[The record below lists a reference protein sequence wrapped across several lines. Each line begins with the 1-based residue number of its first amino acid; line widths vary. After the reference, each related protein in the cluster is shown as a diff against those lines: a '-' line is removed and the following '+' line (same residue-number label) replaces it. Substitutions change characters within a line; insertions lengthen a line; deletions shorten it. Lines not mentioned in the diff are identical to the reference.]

1 MIKQINSINNVGAFR
16 EFPNGGSIQFEK
28 LTFIYGLNTKGKTT
42 LTDILSS
49 LKENEPT
56 LITSRKSIPAVN
68 SNQSV
73 RISVRPHNATNQL
86 PCTFSNSSWT
96 QLNSNDNLH
105 IFGSDFIHKNLFTGL
120 TIERQN
126 KENFTRFVLGQQGVQ
141 LATQIAEDKRILRQK
156 RGALPNVLPPY
167 LRGKAEAEYLPFL
180 SIDPTSIN
188 LEVTKQQLAD
198 LEQRLRQEQQRL
210 QRPTE
215 ILSIEEVSQFNV
227 TTTNVQELV
236 TQTNNLLERE
246 FNEISSAAI
255 AKLQEH
261 IQNNFEITEN
271 AEQWIKVGL
280 DTRKSDSENC
290 SFCGQSLATAADL
303 LNAYHSYFN
312 EAYRI
317 YISDI
322 SNTIESLRRQWRALN
337 YNSLNAV
344 TAKQALLLQYA
355 QLINTDTFTALATR
369 LNELIDSTN
378 ETNLNDESGRFSQQ
392 VNQAF
397 NSKERKP
404 HEIVQSID
412 FSSLLENHANY
423 QRNLSSISETIDSIR
438 EAIRLFKEPYR
449 DLTRIRTR
457 ISELQTEIETKRRA
471 VARVEQ
477 NDACVS
483 YQREQQEITVIE
495 GRITAN
501 EQALST
507 NQNQYLDRFYTRI
520 DFHFKQ
526 FGSENFTLERGTD
539 NRGHQPVY
547 FLKVKFKDVEINDS
561 NITKVFSESDKRA
574 LALSLFWAKMD
585 FLTPEKKQNAIIV
598 LDDPVTSFDDNR
610 IIKSINRIKEILR
623 DVCQVVV
630 LTHYSNFIR
639 NFLERGMNDD
649 FTISFIEIAQN
660 NSTSFLR
667 RADRKKFTETAYEK
681 VISKIYRFINRESEE
696 DVRSFLRTFLESQYF
711 PHFYF
716 EKLRELEQ
724 NGNTNLTLSDKIDR
738 IFSDNDQVRTKFHE
752 FRTTL
757 NGDNHIFTSSNE
769 EDIRSFASEMMD
781 FLYNFSYSTSTI

>member
-1 MIKQINSINNVGAFR
+1 MIKRINNINNVGAFR
-16 EFPNGGSIQFEK
+16 EFSNGGSVQFEK

-42 LTDILSS
+42 LADILSS
-49 LKENEPT
+49 LKGNEPS
-56 LITSRKSIPAVN
+56 LVTSRKSIPTVN
-68 SNQSV
+68 SNQNV
-73 RISVRPHNATNQL
+73 RISIRPAQATNELQ
-86 PCTFSNSSWT
+86 CVFSDNTWT

-105 IFGSDFIHKNLFTGL
+105 IFGSDFIHKILFTGL
-120 TIERQN
+120 SIERQN
-126 KENFTRFVLGQQGVQ
+126 KENFTRFILGQQGVQ

-156 RGALPNVLPPY
+156 RGSLPSILPAY

-180 SIDPTSIN
+180 STDPTTIN

-198 LEQRLRQEQQRL
+198 LEQRLRQDQQRL

-236 TQTNNLLERE
+236 TQTIDLLERE

-271 AEQWIKVGL
+271 AEQWIKEGL

-290 SFCGQSLATAADL
+290 SFCGQSLTTAADL

-344 TAKQALLLQYA
+344 TAKQALLLQYT
-355 QLINTDTFTALATR
+355 QLINTDTFTALVTR
-369 LNELIDSTN
+369 LNELIVSTN
-378 ETNLNDESGRFSQQ
+378 ETGLEDLSTQFSQQ

-397 NSKERKP
+397 NTKERKP

-412 FSSLLENHANY
+412 FSSLIGNHANY

-449 DLTRIRTR
+449 DLTQIRTR
-457 ISELQTEIETKRRA
+457 ISELQTEIETKKRA
-471 VARVEQ
+471 ISRVEQ

-495 GRITAN
+495 GRITVN
-501 EQALST
+501 EQALSA

-585 FLTPEKKQNAIIV
+585 FLTPEEKQNAIIV

-610 IIKSINRIKEILR
+610 ILKSITCIKDTLR
-623 DVCQVVV
+623 EMRQVIVF
-630 LTHYSNFIR
+630 THYSHFIR
-639 NFLERGMNDD
+639 NFMERGMNDN
-649 FTISFIEIAQN
+649 FTISFVEITQN
-660 NSTSFLR
+660 DTTSFLR
-667 RADRKKFTETAYEK
+667 KIESKTFTETTYER
-681 VISKIYRFINRESEE
+681 IFSKIQSFINRESEA
-696 DVRSFLRTFLESQYF
+696 DIRADLRPFLESLYL
-711 PHFYF
+711 PHFYIKEF
-716 EKLRELEQ
+716 KLYSESDTPFR
-724 NGNTNLTLSDKIDR
+724 TLSEKIDA
-738 IFSDNDQVRTKFHE
+738 IFLDETVKAKFHE
-752 FRTTL
+752 FRTML
-757 NGDNHIFTSSNE
+757 NPDSHLFTINNE
-769 EDIRSFASEMMD
+769 DDIRSFAREMMGY
-781 FLYNFSYSTSTI
+781 LYNFSHNISTI

>member
-56 LITSRKSIPAVN
+56 LITSRKSIPTVN

-86 PCTFSNSSWT
+86 PCTFSNDSWT

-105 IFGSDFIHKNLFTGL
+105 IFSSDFIHKNLFTGL
-120 TIERQN
+120 SIERQN
-126 KENFTRFVLGQQGVQ
+126 KENFTRFILGQQGVQ
-141 LATQIAEDKRILRQK
+141 FATQIAEDKRILRQK
-156 RGALPNVLPPY
+156 RGAIPNILPPY
-167 LRGKAEAEYLPFL
+167 LRGKAEVEYLPFL

-198 LEQRLRQEQQRL
+198 LEQRLRQEQLRL

-236 TQTNNLLERE
+236 NQTKDLLERE
-246 FNEISSAAI
+246 FNEISTTAI

-271 AEQWIKVGL
+271 AEQWIKEGL
-280 DTRKSDSENC
+280 DTRKNDSENC
-290 SFCGQSLATAADL
+290 SFCGQSLETAADL

-312 EAYRI
+312 EAYRT

-322 SNTIESLRRQWRALN
+322 SNTVESLKNQWRALN
-337 YNSLNAV
+337 YDSLNAV

-355 QLINTDTFTALATR
+355 QLINTDAFTALLTR
-369 LNELIDSTN
+369 LNELLVSTN
-378 ETNLNDESGRFSQQ
+378 ESGLDDLSTQFSQQ

-397 NSKERKP
+397 STKERKP

-412 FSSLLENHANY
+412 FSILLGNQANY
-423 QRNLSSISETIDSIR
+423 QRNLSSISETIDGIR
-438 EAIRLFKEPYR
+438 EAIRLFKEPYH
-449 DLTRIRTR
+449 DLTQIRTR
-457 ISELQTEIETKRRA
+457 ISELQTEIETKKRA
-471 VARVEQ
+471 IARVEQ

-483 YQREQQEITVIE
+483 YQSEQQEITVIE
-495 GRITAN
+495 GRITTN
-501 EQALST
+501 EQALSA

-585 FLTPEKKQNAIIV
+585 FITAEQKQNAIIV

-610 IIKSINRIKEILR
+610 ILKSISRIKETLR
-623 DVCQVVV
+623 EMRQVIV
-630 LTHYSNFIR
+630 LTHYSHFIR
-639 NFLERGMNDD
+639 NFMERGMNDD
-649 FTISFIEIAQN
+649 FTISFIEISQN
-660 NSTSFLR
+660 NTTSFLR
-667 RADRKKFTETAYEK
+667 RIESNLFTETTYDK
-681 VISKIYRFINRESEE
+681 VFSRIQSFINREREE
-696 DVRSFLRTFLESQYF
+696 DIRADLRPFLESLYL
-711 PHFYF
+711 PHFYIKEF
-716 EKLRELEQ
+716 KAYTESDTPF
-724 NGNTNLTLSDKIDR
+724 GTLSEKIDA
-738 IFSDNDQVRTKFHE
+738 IFSDETVKAKFHE
-752 FRTTL
+752 FRTML
-757 NGDNHIFTSSNE
+757 NPDSHLFTSSNE

-781 FLYNFSYSTSTI
+781 YLYNFSHN

>member
-56 LITSRKSIPAVN
+56 LITSRKSIPIVN

-73 RISVRPHNATNQL
+73 RISVRPHNAPNQL
-86 PCTFSNSSWT
+86 PCAFSNNSWT
-96 QLNSNDNLH
+96 QLNSNDDLY

-120 TIERQN
+120 SIERQN

-141 LATQIAEDKRILRQK
+141 FATQIAEDKRILRQK
-156 RGALPNVLPPY
+156 RGALPNILPAY

-188 LEVTKQQLAD
+188 LEVTKQKLAE

-215 ILSIEEVSQFNV
+215 ILSIEEFSQFNV
-227 TTTNVQELV
+227 TITNVQELV
-236 TQTNNLLERE
+236 SQTNDLLERE

-261 IQNNFEITEN
+261 IQNNFEISEN
-271 AEQWIKVGL
+271 AEQWIKEGL

-290 SFCGQSLATAADL
+290 SFCGQSLETAADL

-312 EAYRI
+312 EAYRN

-322 SNTIESLRRQWRALN
+322 SNTIESLRRQWGALN

-355 QLINTDTFTALATR
+355 QLINTDAFTALVTR
-369 LNELIDSTN
+369 LNELLVSTN
-378 ETNLNDESGRFSQQ
+378 ETSLSDISGQFSQQ
-392 VNQAF
+392 VNQSF

-423 QRNLSSISETIDSIR
+423 QRNLSAISETIDSIR

-449 DLTRIRTR
+449 DLSQIRTR
-457 ISELQTEIETKRRA
+457 ISELQTEIEAKKRA
-471 VARVEQ
+471 IARVEQ
-477 NDACVS
+477 NDASVS
-483 YQREQQEITVIE
+483 YQSEQQEITVIE

-507 NQNQYLDRFYTRI
+507 NQNQYLDSFYTRI

-585 FLTPEKKQNAIIV
+585 FLTPEQKQNAIII

-610 IIKSINRIKEILR
+610 IMKSITRIKEALR
-623 DVCQVVV
+623 AVNQVVV
-630 LTHYSNFIR
+630 LTHYSHFIK
-639 NFLERGMNDD
+639 NFLERGMNED

-660 NSTSFLR
+660 NTTSFLR
-667 RADRKKFTETAYEK
+667 RVERKKFTETTYET
-681 VISKIYRFINRESEE
+681 VILKIYQFINRESEE
-696 DVRSFLRTFLESQYF
+696 DVRTYLRTFLESQYF

-716 EKLRELEQ
+716 GKLRELEQ
-724 NGNTNLTLSDKIDR
+724 NGYTSLNLSDKIDH
-738 IFSDNDQVRTKFHE
+738 IFSDNDEVRAKFHE

-769 EDIRSFASEMMD
+769 EDVRSFACEMME
-781 FLYNFSYSTSTI
+781 FLYSFSHNTTTI

>member
-56 LITSRKSIPAVN
+56 LITSRKSIPTVN

-86 PCTFSNSSWT
+86 PCTFSNNSWT
-96 QLNSNDNLH
+96 QLNSNDNIH

-120 TIERQN
+120 SIERQN

-156 RGALPNVLPPY
+156 RGALPNILPAY

-188 LEVTKQQLAD
+188 LEVTNQQLAD

-236 TQTNNLLERE
+236 NQTNDLLERE

-271 AEQWIKVGL
+271 AEQWIKEGL

-290 SFCGQSLATAADL
+290 SFCGQSLETAADL

-317 YISDI
+317 YISAI

-355 QLINTDTFTALATR
+355 QLINTDAFTALVTR
-369 LNELIDSTN
+369 LNELLVSTN
-378 ETNLNDESGRFSQQ
+378 ETGLNDLSTQFSQQ

-397 NSKERKP
+397 NTKERKP
-404 HEIVQSID
+404 QEIVQSID
-412 FSSLLENHANY
+412 FSSLLGNHANY

-449 DLTRIRTR
+449 DLTQIRTR
-457 ISELQTEIETKRRA
+457 ISELQTEIETKKRA
-471 VARVEQ
+471 IARVEQ

-483 YQREQQEITVIE
+483 YQSEQQEITVIE
-495 GRITAN
+495 GRITTN
-501 EQALST
+501 EQALSA
-507 NQNQYLDRFYTRI
+507 NQNQYLDSFYTRI

-585 FLTPEKKQNAIIV
+585 FLTPEQKQNAIIV

-610 IIKSINRIKEILR
+610 ILKSITRIKDTLR
-623 DVCQVVV
+623 EMRQVIV
-630 LTHYSNFIR
+630 LTHYSHFIR
-639 NFLERGMNDD
+639 NFMERGMNDD
-649 FTISFIEIAQN
+649 FTISFIEISQN
-660 NSTSFLR
+660 NTTSFLR
-667 RADRKKFTETAYEK
+667 RIKSNLFTETTYDK
-681 VISKIYRFINRESEE
+681 VFSRIQSFINRESEV
-696 DVRSFLRTFLESQYF
+696 DIRADLRPFLESLYL
-711 PHFYF
+711 PHFYIKEF
-716 EKLRELEQ
+716 KAYTESDTPF
-724 NGNTNLTLSDKIDR
+724 GTLSEKIDA
-738 IFSDNDQVRTKFHE
+738 IFSDETVKAKFHE
-752 FRTTL
+752 FRTML
-757 NGDNHIFTSSNE
+757 NPDSHLFTSSNE
-769 EDIRSFASEMMD
+769 EDIRSFAREMMD
-781 FLYNFSYSTSTI
+781 YLYNFSHN

>member
-56 LITSRKSIPAVN
+56 LITSRKSIPTVN

-86 PCTFSNSSWT
+86 PCTFSNNSWT
-96 QLNSNDNLH
+96 QLNSNDSLH

-120 TIERQN
+120 SIERQN

-215 ILSIEEVSQFNV
+215 ILSIEEVTQFNV
-227 TTTNVQELV
+227 TTINVQELV
-236 TQTNNLLERE
+236 NQTNDLLERE

-271 AEQWIKVGL
+271 AEQWIKEGL

-312 EAYRI
+312 EAYRN

-355 QLINTDTFTALATR
+355 QLINTDAYTALVTR
-369 LNELIDSTN
+369 LNELIVSTN
-378 ETNLNDESGRFSQQ
+378 ETSLNDISGQFSQQ
-392 VNQAF
+392 VNQSF

-404 HEIVQSID
+404 HEIVESID

-423 QRNLSSISETIDSIR
+423 QRNLSAISDTIDSIR

-449 DLTRIRTR
+449 DLTQIRTR
-457 ISELQTEIETKRRA
+457 ISELQTEIETKKRA
-471 VARVEQ
+471 IARVEQ

-483 YQREQQEITVIE
+483 YRSEQQEITVIE
-495 GRITAN
+495 GRITEN
-501 EQALST
+501 ERALSA

-585 FLTPEKKQNAIIV
+585 FLTPEQKENAIIV

-610 IIKSINRIKEILR
+610 ILKSITRIKETLR
-623 DVCQVVV
+623 EMRQVIV
-630 LTHYSNFIR
+630 LTHYSHFIR
-639 NFLERGMNDD
+639 NFMERGMNDD
-649 FTISFIEIAQN
+649 FTISFIEISQN
-660 NSTSFLR
+660 NTTSFLR
-667 RADRKKFTETAYEK
+667 RIESNLFTETAYDK
-681 VISKIYRFINRESEE
+681 VFSKIQSFINRESEV
-696 DVRSFLRTFLESQYF
+696 DIRADLRPFLESLYL
-711 PHFYF
+711 PHFYI
-716 EKLRELEQ
+716 REFKAYAESDTPF
-724 NGNTNLTLSDKIDR
+724 GTLSEKIDA
-738 IFSDNDQVRTKFHE
+738 IFSDETVKAKFHE
-752 FRTTL
+752 FRTML
-757 NGDNHIFTSSNE
+757 NPDSHLFTSSNE

-781 FLYNFSYSTSTI
+781 YLYNFSHN

>member
-56 LITSRKSIPAVN
+56 LITSRKSIPTVN

-86 PCTFSNSSWT
+86 PCTFLNNSWT

-120 TIERQN
+120 SIERQN

-156 RGALPNVLPPY
+156 RGALPNILPPY

-227 TTTNVQELV
+227 TTINVQELV
-236 TQTNNLLERE
+236 NQTNDLLERE

-261 IQNNFEITEN
+261 IQNNFEIIEN
-271 AEQWIKVGL
+271 AEQWIKEGL
-280 DTRKSDSENC
+280 DTRKNDSENC
-290 SFCGQSLATAADL
+290 SFCGQSLETAADL

-312 EAYRI
+312 EAYRH

-322 SNTIESLRRQWRALN
+322 SNTIESLRRQWRDLN

-355 QLINTDTFTALATR
+355 QLINTDAFTALVTR
-369 LNELIDSTN
+369 LNELLASTN
-378 ETNLNDESGRFSQQ
+378 ETGLVDLSTQFSQQ

-397 NSKERKP
+397 NTKERKP

-423 QRNLSSISETIDSIR
+423 HRNLFSISETIDSIR
-438 EAIRLFKEPYR
+438 EAIRIFKEPYR
-449 DLTRIRTR
+449 DLTQIRTR
-457 ISELQTEIETKRRA
+457 ISELQTEIETKKRA
-471 VARVEQ
+471 IARVEQ

-501 EQALST
+501 EQALSA

-585 FLTPEKKQNAIIV
+585 FLTPEQKQNAIIV

-610 IIKSINRIKEILR
+610 ILKSITRIKDTLR
-623 DVCQVVV
+623 EMRQVIV
-630 LTHYSNFIR
+630 LTHYSHFIR
-639 NFLERGMNDD
+639 NFMERGMNDD
-649 FTISFIEIAQN
+649 ITISFVEITQN
-660 NSTSFLR
+660 DTTSFLR
-667 RADRKKFTETAYEK
+667 RIESKTFTETTYER
-681 VISKIYRFINRESEE
+681 IFSKIQSFINRESEV
-696 DVRSFLRTFLESQYF
+696 DIRADLRPFLESLYL
-711 PHFYF
+711 PHFYI
-716 EKLRELEQ
+716 REFKTFAES
-724 NGNTNLTLSDKIDR
+724 GTPFGTLSEKIDAL
-738 IFSDNDQVRTKFHE
+738 FSDEAIRSKFHE
-752 FRTTL
+752 FRTML
-757 NGDNHIFTSSNE
+757 NPDSHLFTSSNE
-769 EDIRSFASEMMD
+769 EDIRSFAREMMD
-781 FLYNFSYSTSTI
+781 YLYNFSHNTSTI

>member
-16 EFPNGGSIQFEK
+16 GFPNGGSIQFEK

-42 LTDILSS
+42 LTDIFSS

-56 LITSRKSIPAVN
+56 IITSRKSIPTVN

-73 RISVRPHNATNQL
+73 RISVKPHNSPRQL
-86 PCTFSNSSWT
+86 PCTFSNTTWT
-96 QLNSNDNLH
+96 ELNSNENLH

-120 TIERQN
+120 SIERQN

-141 LATQIAEDKRILRQK
+141 LASQVAEDKRLLRQK
-156 RGALPNVLPPY
+156 RAALPNLLPTY
-167 LRGKAEAEYLPFL
+167 LRGKQEEEYLPFF
-180 SIDPTSIN
+180 STDPTSIN
-188 LEVTKQQLAD
+188 LEETKQQLAE
-198 LEQRLRQEQQRL
+198 LEVRLSQEQQRL

-215 ILSIEEVSQFNV
+215 ILSIEDIAQFTISIND
-227 TTTNVQELV
+227 VQELIN
-236 TQTNNLLERE
+236 QTNVLLERE
-246 FNEISSAAI
+246 FNEISSTAI
-255 AKLQEH
+255 ARLQEH
-261 IQNNFEITEN
+261 IENNFETTEN
-271 AEQWIKVGL
+271 SVQWIKEGL
-280 DTRKSDSENC
+280 DTRKSNSENC
-290 SFCGQSLATAADL
+290 SFCGQSLETAADL

-322 SNTIESLRRQWRALN
+322 SNTIESLSRQWRALN
-337 YNSLNAV
+337 YNSMNAV
-344 TAKQALLLQYA
+344 TAKQALLLQYS
-355 QLINTDTFTALATR
+355 QLINTDAFTALVTQ
-369 LNELIDSTN
+369 LNELIVSTN
-378 ETNLNDESGRFSQQ
+378 EASLNDESGQFSQQ

-412 FSSLLENHANY
+412 FSSLLGNHANY
-423 QRNLSSISETIDSIR
+423 QRNLSLISETIDSIR
-438 EAIRLFKEPYR
+438 EAIRTFKEPYR
-449 DLTRIRTR
+449 DLTQIRTR
-457 ISELQTEIETKRRA
+457 ISELQTEIETKKRA
-471 VARVEQ
+471 IARVEQ

-501 EQALST
+501 EQALSA

-585 FLTPEKKQNAIIV
+585 FLTPEQKQNAIIV

-610 IIKSINRIKEILR
+610 ILKSITRIKDTLR
-623 DVCQVVV
+623 EMRQVIV
-630 LTHYSNFIR
+630 LTHYSHFIR
-639 NFLERGMNDD
+639 NFMERGMNDD
-649 FTISFIEIAQN
+649 FTISFIEISQN
-660 NSTSFLR
+660 NTTSFLR
-667 RADRKKFTETAYEK
+667 RIESNLFTETTYDK
-681 VISKIYRFINRESEE
+681 VFSKIQSFINRESEV
-696 DVRSFLRTFLESQYF
+696 DIRADLRPFLESLYL
-711 PHFYF
+711 PHFYI
-716 EKLRELEQ
+716 REFKAYTESDTPF
-724 NGNTNLTLSDKIDR
+724 GTLSEKIDA
-738 IFSDNDQVRTKFHE
+738 IFSDETVKAKFHE
-752 FRTTL
+752 FRTML
-757 NGDNHIFTSSNE
+757 NPDSHLFTSSNE
-769 EDIRSFASEMMD
+769 EDIRSFAGEMMD
-781 FLYNFSYSTSTI
+781 YLYNFSHN